1 MSCDY
6 LYFFL
11 WSERQVVLK
20 LKVFVLVLYK
30 GVISRVYSGPLQTSM
45 MKLSCKDSL
54 QRQIVDYLR
63 KSLDRRYLGWSE
75 IRL

>member
-20 LKVFVLVLYK
+20 LKVLVLVLYK
-30 GVISRVYSGPLQTSM
+30 GVISMVYSGPLQTSM

-54 QRQIVDYLR
+54 QRHIVDYLR
-63 KSLDRRYLGWSE
+63 KSLDRRYLGGS
-75 IRL
+75 